1 LSENSRHLAGFSRKT
16 LAAAT
21 DDPRAPPCASAVG
34 SETQLGRITAIADV
48 FVVAG
53 DALKINPTLDLTGID
68 RAHANDARD
77 RLTAAVP

>member
-1 LSENSRHLAGFSRKT
+1 
-16 LAAAT
+16 
-21 DDPRAPPCASAVG
+21 
-34 SETQLGRITAIADV
+34 V